1 MSQQT
6 AMPPREGRSW
16 FGATEDP
23 GAERA
28 MRVMIDAREAG
39 PKPSGL
45 ARYTFNLL
53 RGLARYGGGHRY
65 TILTNHPELLPELHD
80 RPDFELV
87 NPRVHIVDPREQV
100 ILPAIVARVRPEI
113 FHSPSMVAP
122 LFLPPSCKRIMTLHD
137 TIPLSY
143 PQGFRLDQRLEWHL
157 YYAASI
163 KPVVAR
169 TDRIFTVSEWSK
181 RDIAH
186 HMGYPAERISVVYN
200 WLEEHYAPSTPEQVA
215 DVRRRYHLPER
226 FIFTLGSEYRYKNTE
241 GLLHAF
247 AGLVERHPDAKLV
260 LKIGQPQQFM
270 GLIRRL
276 GLEDRVMILGYVADA
291 DLPAVYTAATV
302 FAFPSFYEGFGLPP
316 LEAMLC
322 GTPVVASRS
331 SSIPEVVG
339 TAALTF
345 DPADT
350 RAFTLQLERALSD
363 ADERERMRRE
373 GLVQAARFSVT
384 RGIRETIAGYREVL
398 GVRSR
403 TPMAAAHS
411 LDPVAAPR

>member
-1 MSQQT
+1 MSSLT
-6 AMPPREGRSW
+6 AKLPQDVRSS
-16 FGATEDP
+16 GATEAP
-23 GAERA
+23 HAPERA
-28 MRVMIDAREAG
+28 MHVMIDAREAG

-65 TILTNHPELLPELHD
+65 TVLTNHPELLPELHD
-80 RPDFELV
+80 RPDFELL

-100 ILPAIVARVRPEI
+100 ILPSLVARVRPEL

-122 LFLPPSCKRIMTLHD
+122 MFLPRTCKRIMTLHD
-137 TIPLSY
+137 TIPLSF
-143 PQGFRLDQRLEWHL
+143 PEGFRLDQRLEWQL

-169 TDRIFTVSEWSK
+169 TDRVFTVSEWSK

-186 HMGYPAERISVVYN
+186 HMGYPSERITVVYN
-200 WLEEHYAPSTPEQVA
+200 WLEEHYAPSTPAHVA
-215 DVRRRYHLPER
+215 DVRRRYKLPER

-247 AGLVERHPDAKLV
+247 AGLAERHPDVMLV

-270 GLIRRL
+270 GLIRSL
-276 GLEDRVMILGYVADA
+276 GLEERVMILGFVADA
-291 DLPAVYTAATV
+291 DLPAVYSAAEV

-339 TAALTF
+339 EAALTF
-345 DPADT
+345 DPADLAEFT
-350 RAFTLQLERALSD
+350 RQLERALTD
-363 ADERERMRRE
+363 HAERARMR
-373 GLVQAARFSVT
+373 QAGFLQATRFSVT
-384 RGIRETIAGYREVL
+384 RGIRETLAGYREVL
-398 GVRSR
+398 GVPSR
-403 TPMAAAHS
+403 AARPATHA
-411 LDPVAAPR
+411 LDPIGAAP

>member
-1 MSQQT
+1 MSLLST
-6 AMPPREGRSW
+6 PVIDSP
-16 FGATEDP
+16 
-23 GAERA
+23 ERA
-28 MRVMIDAREAG
+28 PERALHVMVDAREAG

-65 TILTNHPELLPELHD
+65 TVLTNHPELLPELHD

-100 ILPAIVARVRPEI
+100 IIPAIVARVQPDL

-122 LFLPPSCKRIMTLHD
+122 LFLPPGCKRVMTLHD
-137 TIPLSY
+137 TIPLAF
-143 PQGFRLDQRLEWHL
+143 PQGFRLDQRLEWQL

-163 KPVVAR
+163 RPVVTR
-169 TDRIFTVSEWSK
+169 TDWIFTVSEWSR

-186 HMGYPAERISVVYN
+186 HMRYPAERISVVYN
-200 WLEEHYAPSTPEQVA
+200 WLEEHYAPATPAHVA
-215 DVRRRYHLPER
+215 DVRRRYRLPER
-226 FIFTLGSEYRYKNTE
+226 FVFTLGSEYRYKNTE
-241 GLLHAF
+241 GLIRAF
-247 AGLVERHPDAKLV
+247 AALAERHPDVTLV
-260 LKIGQPQQFM
+260 LKIGRPQQFM
-270 GLIRRL
+270 PLVRSL
-276 GLEDRVMILGYVADA
+276 GLEGRIRMLGFVADA
-291 DLPAVYTAATV
+291 DLPAVYTAAEV

-339 TAALTF
+339 EAALTF
-345 DPADT
+345 DPADV
-350 RAFTLQLERALSD
+350 RELAETLDRALSD
-363 ADERERMRRE
+363 AGLRARMRAD

-384 RGIRETIAGYREVL
+384 RGIQETLAVYRQVL
-398 GVRSR
+398 AVRTYSPR
-403 TPMAAAHS
+403 PFAHAR
-411 LDPVAAPR
+411 DPIGAPR